1 MKPMKSYNLV
11 LVATFFGLAA
21 GSGIQPGAAT
31 EQAAGKLEV
40 LGAKYEKQL
49 EDLEVKFEEQSKEFE
64 TKICEGMGCEPDDR
78 KRAQNQIQWD
88 GIVRNYKSGKGHLI
102 KMLAMCWKMKENYPL
117 HKYFAEWIA
126 QAKLEAKSATV
137 WNVERELRCDH
148 YAMGFEDVG
157 GGHCGEGKAGGG
169 GLIVPAP
176 SAQPSGCIPMP
187 TKMGD
192 ESDEEAAKEAPFK
205 FHCSR
210 QCECMAMCDLGK
222 GCSHA
227 AWNGDELSDTTKD
240 NCILYGG
247 DCTPDGSGGWKTFA
261 PE

>member
-1 MKPMKSYNLV
+1 MKLMKMYQQM
-11 LVATFFGLAA
+11 LVAMLLGSAA
-21 GSGIQPGAAT
+21 GSAVAPGAAT
-31 EQAAGKLEV
+31 QQAADKLTV
-40 LGAKYEKQL
+40 LGDKYEKQL
-49 EDLEVKFEEQSKEFE
+49 EKLEIKFDEQSKEFE
-64 TKICEGMGCEPDDR
+64 TKICEGLGCEPDDR

-192 ESDEEAAKEAPFK
+192 ESDEEAAKEASLCQHLLRSHRDASQCPPRWVTRATRK
-205 FHCSR
+205 LPRRPHCASTF
-210 QCECMAMCDLGK
+210 C
-222 GCSHA
+222 A
-227 AWNGDELSDTTKD
+227 AIGMHPNAHQ
-240 NCILYGG
+240 
-247 DCTPDGSGGWKTFA
+247 DG
-261 PE
+261 